1 MTFDGLFPPADPER
15 SRFLD
20 GLFSLFA
27 REVVHCWAT
36 DDHAPF
42 VDLGKPILRQPGG
55 ARGSPLD
62 FAFQERRRKHAYGVV
77 LYCDPTGDGPLKDAS
92 QITALSATRT
102 FAAFLDAA
110 AQPSA
115 YSLSVGGADHPLVGS
130 ILIWSS
136 LESKK
141 TRATIRKTYAF
152 HDILSVEDII
162 RDLIEWRNRDY
173 QMLLDR
179 RAAWCYDFF
188 RGLRQIK

>member
-1 MTFDGLFPPADPER
+1 MAFDDLFQPDDPER

-36 DDHAPF
+36 DANAPYA
-42 VDLGKPILRQPGG
+42 DMGKPILRQHNA

-62 FAFQERRRKHAYGVV
+62 FAFQERRRKHIYGVV
-77 LYCDPTGDGPLKDAS
+77 LYCDPLGDGPLKDAN

-102 FAAFLDAA
+102 FAAFLHAA

-115 YSLSVGGADHPLVGS
+115 YSLSVGGADYPLVGS

-136 LESKK
+136 MESKK
-141 TRATIRKTYAF
+141 TRAVIRKTYAF

-162 RDLIEWRNRDY
+162 RDLIAWKNRDY

-188 RGLRQIK
+188 RGLRQLK

>member
-1 MTFDGLFPPADPER
+1 MTFDSLFQHHDPER

-27 REVVHCWAT
+27 RVVVRCWAT
-36 DDHAPF
+36 DEHAPYA
-42 VDLGKPILRQPGG
+42 DLGRPTLRQVGG
-55 ARGSPLD
+55 SRGSPLD
-62 FAFQERRRKHAYGVV
+62 FAFQEKRRKHAYGVL
-77 LYCDPTGDGPLKDAS
+77 LYCDPVGDGPLRDAN

-115 YSLSVGGADHPLVGS
+115 YSLTVGGMDYPLIGS

-141 TRATIRKTYAF
+141 TRAMIRKTYAF
-152 HDILSVEDII
+152 HDILSVEDMI
-162 RDLIEWRNRDY
+162 RDLIEWKNRDY

-179 RAAWCYDFF
+179 RTAWCYDFF
-188 RGLRQIK
+188 RGLRQMK

>member
-1 MTFDGLFPPADPER
+1 MTFDSLFKHHDPER

-27 REVVHCWAT
+27 REVVRCWAT
-36 DDHAPF
+36 DEHAPYA
-42 VDLGKPILRQPGG
+42 DLGRPTLRQVGG
-55 ARGSPLD
+55 SRGSPLD
-62 FAFQERRRKHAYGVV
+62 FAFQEKRRKHAYGVL
-77 LYCDPTGDGPLKDAS
+77 LYCDPVGDGPLRDAN

-115 YSLSVGGADHPLVGS
+115 YSLTVGGMDYPLIGS

-141 TRATIRKTYAF
+141 TRAMIRKTYAF
-152 HDILSVEDII
+152 HDILSVEDMI
-162 RDLIEWRNRDY
+162 RDLIEWKNRDY

-179 RAAWCYDFF
+179 RTAWCYDFF
-188 RGLRQIK
+188 RGLRQMK

>member
-1 MTFDGLFPPADPER
+1 MTFDSLFHAADPER

-27 REVVHCWAT
+27 REVVRCWAA
-36 DDHAPF
+36 DDHAPYS
-42 VDLGKPILRQPGG
+42 DLGRPALRQTGG
-55 ARGSPLD
+55 QRGSPLD
-62 FAFQERRRKHAYGVV
+62 FAFQERRRKHVYGVV
-77 LYCDPTGDGPLKDAS
+77 LYCDPVGDGALKDAS
-92 QITALSATRT
+92 QITALGATRT

-115 YSLSVGGADHPLVGS
+115 YSLTIGGTDYPLVGS

-136 LESKK
+136 LDSKK
-141 TRATIRKTYAF
+141 TRAIIRKTYAF
-152 HDILSVEDII
+152 HDILSLEDII
-162 RDLIEWRNRDY
+162 RDLIAWKNRDY

-188 RGLRQIK
+188 RGLRQIR

>member
-1 MTFDGLFPPADPER
+1 MTFDGLFQLHDPER

-36 DDHAPF
+36 DDHAAYA
-42 VDLGKPILRQPGG
+42 DLGKPTLKQMGG

-62 FAFQERRRKHAYGVV
+62 FAFQEKRRKHTFGVV
-77 LYCDPTGDGPLKDAS
+77 LYCDPTGDGALKDAN
-92 QITALSATRT
+92 QITALGATRT

-115 YSLSVGGADHPLVGS
+115 YSLTVGGADYPLVGS

-141 TRATIRKTYAF
+141 TRAVIRKTYAF
-152 HDILSVEDII
+152 HDILSVEDMI
-162 RDLIEWRNRDY
+162 RDLIEWKNRDY